1 MDGEQKQ
8 PIEIE
13 APLVSDEEVR
23 QFKRRQIWLLV
34 ANICLYALAL
44 EATIESLWR
53 GTPIFWW
60 LVGALLIYLGFTL
73 FNWTILKPEV
83 RLFTSILYILG
94 LVDLAVFL
102 LGASSDLGFWVA
114 TIALDRLMLIMIAAS
129 VLLTGY
135 QLLRLRFVWRDRFL
149 LALIVALI
157 VYSLIPLGVAI
168 AKHLPFA
175 AAVRGEQY
183 WTWPPFWAQGVYLAT
198 QILIPIGFIAAVC
211 VAAWAF
217 LRARYQQAMR
227 PAIVALILLAAFAAA
242 SIELTRA
249 DIPNVSGSVW
259 NYYYQ
264 KLHPQH
270 GDIELTP

>member
-8 PIEIE
+8 PIEIA

-183 WTWPPFWAQGVYLAT
+183 WTWPPF
-198 QILIPIGFIAAVC
+198 
-211 VAAWAF
+211 
-217 LRARYQQAMR
+217 
-227 PAIVALILLAAFAAA
+227 
-242 SIELTRA
+242 
-249 DIPNVSGSVW
+249 
-259 NYYYQ
+259 
-264 KLHPQH
+264 
-270 GDIELTP
+270 